1 MSSKSS
7 IKRLRSD
14 KRRRS
19 QKSKDV
25 SPEPVVD
32 TAAEDIESAPEA
44 SDIES
49 LPEAPSAVDDAE
61 SLPDTPK
68 KSKKSKK
75 SKNKD
80 KHGDEGILGSLEDF
94 KKSKTL
100 DKATT
105 CGSLGFSFLS
115 ILLIIL
121 VLVGGGLIAF
131 YLGSVYT
138 KKVIKDEVRSGA
150 VDSYIIFKDILKK
163 SCHGA
168 LYWLPYPKTPNFAE
182 RPEIQRHYDYPTAW
196 FLSHLC
202 ENVSN
207 SNCLEQSMPVPG
219 DFDSSKTAILL
230 NPELPKSIYGYVF
243 YQPSSRTTYV
253 SWSGT
258 ATPEMWSEDFKS
270 VPVPVPFLGSPVAA
284 NEDDTTSTT
293 TIKVHE
299 GFLYI
304 YSGIRD
310 ALIQL
315 LLSYRSITDHYV
327 VCGHSLGGGL
337 SQLCA
342 LDLFGA
348 NGVLSPVL
356 NQTNTQEYYDTLKAN
371 SFKTVT
377 VYLFGSPRCGNLAF
391 AAAYNQSPEI
401 NKSTFNVMNT
411 EDLVPG
417 FPTSG
422 TVVEYTHVGQP
433 IVFTAN
439 LGNPSLNHSQSYIY
453 DLYQTEYM
461 SLPPEQPQTQ
471 NE

>member
-1 MSSKSS
+1 MSSKSRAN
-7 IKRLRSD
+7 IANLRSD
-14 KRRRS
+14 KRRKRRPS
-19 QKSKDV
+19 L
-25 SPEPVVD
+25 
-32 TAAEDIESAPEA
+32 EA
-44 SDIES
+44 SETK
-49 LPEAPSAVDDAE
+49 
-61 SLPDTPK
+61 DT
-68 KSKKSKK
+68 
-75 SKNKD
+75 
-80 KHGDEGILGSLEDF
+80 HEGGILETFDKTKLLEQST
-94 KKSKTL
+94 K
-100 DKATT
+100 
-105 CGSLGFSFLS
+105 CGGLGFSFAS
-115 ILLIIL
+115 ILLMLLL
-121 VLVGGGLIAF
+121 VVVGGFVSF

-150 VDSYIIFKDILKK
+150 VDSYLIFKEILQK

-182 RPEIQRHYDYPTAW
+182 RPDIQRHYDYPTAW

-207 SNCLEQSMPVPG
+207 SNCMDQSMPVPG
-219 DFDSSKTAILL
+219 DFDASKTAILL
-230 NPELPKSIYGYVF
+230 NPDLPKSIYGYVF
-243 YQPSSRTTYV
+243 YQPSGRTTYV

-270 VPVPVPFLGSPVAA
+270 IPVAVPFLSS
-284 NEDDTTSTT
+284 NE

-315 LLSYRSITDHYV
+315 LLSYRSFTDHYV
-327 VCGHSLGGGL
+327 ICGHSLGGGL

-342 LDLFGA
+342 LDLFGS
-348 NGVLSPVL
+348 NGPLSSTM
-356 NQTNTQEYYDTLKAN
+356 NQSTTDDGTQSA
-371 SFKTVT
+371 T

-391 AAAYNQSPEI
+391 ATAYNESPDI

-417 FPTSG
+417 YPTSG
-422 TVVEYTHVGQP
+422 TIVEYTHVGTP

-453 DLYQTEYM
+453 DLYKTENM
-461 SLPPEQPQTQ
+461 SLPPSVE
-471 NE
+471 